1 MKKFVV
7 LFVIGC
13 CLFSCHSDSSKK
25 EEIPNPKVEFFNNLQ
40 ALCGKRFAGSVAFPE
55 GSENKLLMTV
65 ASCSE
70 SEIRIPFQIN
80 DDTSRTWVLTLSDKG
95 LLLKHDHRHED
106 GTPDERTDYG
116 GWAHDGGTAYQQFF
130 LADAVTGVMI
140 PEGVSNQWY
149 FQIDNEANTFTYY
162 LERDTGPRFKAVFV
176 MEELVE

>member
-1 MKKFVV
+1 MKK
-7 LFVIGC
+7 LILIVIGC
-13 CLFSCHSDSSKK
+13 YLFSCQPESPI
-25 EEIPNPKVEFFNNLQ
+25 EEETPNPKVDFFNNLRD
-40 ALCGKRFAGSVAFPE
+40 LCGKRFAGSVEFPE
-55 GSENKLLMTV
+55 GNENRLLMTV
-65 ASCSE
+65 LSCSE
-70 SEIRIPFQIN
+70 DEIRIPFQIN
-80 DDTSRTWVLTLSDKG
+80 DDTSRTWVLSLSDKG

-116 GWAHDGGTAYQQFF
+116 GWAHDGGSAYQQFF

-176 MEELVE
+176 MQEVLN